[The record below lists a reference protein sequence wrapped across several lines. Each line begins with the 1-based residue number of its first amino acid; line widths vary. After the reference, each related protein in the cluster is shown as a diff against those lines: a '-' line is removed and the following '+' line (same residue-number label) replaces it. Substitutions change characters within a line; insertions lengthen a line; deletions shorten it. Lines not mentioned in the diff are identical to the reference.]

1 VTLVDQALATIRRH
15 AMLTG
20 GETVLIAVS
29 GGADSVA
36 LAHTLVAL
44 APTLGLG
51 LHVGHVDHRL
61 RADSGDDAAFVRALA
76 AALAL
81 RVDVVAVDLPREASV
96 ENAARRARYAALE
109 ALADRAGAARIAVA
123 HTADDQA
130 ETVLMRLLQGAGP
143 RGLAGMPAV
152 RGRVIR
158 PLIDVRRADVVDYLT
173 TMGASWRDDPSN
185 ADRRFLRNRVRH
197 DLLPALARENASI
210 VDALVRTAHLVRDTV
225 EAIAALAAD
234 ELRSAERGRDGVT
247 LSVDRLRALPRSV
260 AVEVLRQ
267 ALIGLGGPV
276 PLRAADLHALAR
288 VARAGAP
295 PRPVRIGGL
304 RVEISGR
311 RARIARAPRPAIVTR
326 TVLVPGVTRLDDLGS
341 EIRARVVD
349 AEGYDVPRGPCAV
362 AFDADRLPGPLV
374 VRARGRGDRFAPF
387 GGVEGRLKAV
397 LIAARVPRWERD
409 SVPLVDAG
417 GNIVW
422 AAGVRR
428 GSAAPVTEQTRR
440 VLELVLAPVAEGR
453 ADR

>member
-1 VTLVDQALATIRRH
+1 VTLVEQALATIRRH

-44 APTLGLG
+44 APALALD
-51 LHVGHVDHRL
+51 LRVGHVDHRL
-61 RADSGDDAAFVRALA
+61 RPDSGDDAAFVRTLA
-76 AALAL
+76 GGLGL
-81 RVDVVAVDLPREASV
+81 PVDVVAVDVPREASV

-109 ALADRAGAARIAVA
+109 ALADRAGAERIAVA

-152 RGRVIR
+152 RGRVVR
-158 PLIDVRRADVVDYLT
+158 PLIDARRADVIDSLK
-173 TMGASWRDDPSN
+173 TMGLCWRDDPSN

-197 DLLPALARENASI
+197 DLLPALARENAS
-210 VDALVRTAHLVRDTV
+210 VVEALVRTAQHVRDMV
-225 EAIAALAAD
+225 DAIDGLAAA
-234 ELRSAERGRDGVT
+234 ELAGAERDPDGVT
-247 LSVDRLRALPRSV
+247 LAVDRLRALPLPV
-260 AVEVLRQ
+260 AIAVLRQ
-267 ALIGLGGPV
+267 ACMRLGGP
-276 PLRAADLHALAR
+276 PALRAADVRALAR
-288 VARAGAP
+288 VVRAGAP
-295 PRPVRIGGL
+295 RRPVTMGGL
-304 RVEISGR
+304 RLEVSGR
-311 RARIARAPRPAIVTR
+311 RARIARASRPTITTR
-326 TVLVPGVTRLDDLGS
+326 TLVVPGVTRLDDLGL
-341 EIRARVVD
+341 ELRARLVD
-349 AEGYDVPRGPCAV
+349 ADGYDLPRGPRAV

-374 VRARGRGDRFAPF
+374 VRARRRGDRFAPF
-387 GGVEGRLKAV
+387 GGVEGRLKEV

-417 GNIVW
+417 GDIVW

-428 GSAAPVTEQTRR
+428 GRAAPVTPETRR
-440 VLELVLAPVAEGR
+440 VLELVLATVAAGP